1 MCAPTIAYE
10 PIVVDGNDVD
20 EVYETATRLVDR
32 ARGGGGPALVE
43 AKTYRHGGH
52 SRADP
57 AKYRPDDEVK
67 AWLAR
72 DPIPTYRD
80 RLLAS
85 GVDPEALDRVEREAL
100 ELVDRATEEAKAGPY
115 PEPEA
120 LGTEL
125 WADGGSAWRS

>member
-1 MCAPTIAYE
+1 
-10 PIVVDGNDVD
+10 
-20 EVYETATRLVDR
+20 VYETATRLVER
-32 ARGGGGPALVE
+32 AREGGGPALVE

-57 AKYRPDDEVK
+57 AKYRPDDEVE

-72 DPIPTYRD
+72 DPIPAHRD

-85 GVDPEALDRVEREAL
+85 GVEPEVIDRVEREAL

-120 LGTEL
+120 LGAEL
-125 WADGGSAWRS
+125 WADGGSAWRN

>member
-1 MCAPTIAYE
+1 M
-10 PIVVDGNDVD
+10 
-20 EVYETATRLVDR
+20 YETAVAAIDR
-32 ARGGGGPALVE
+32 ARRGDGPSLVE
-43 AKTYRHGGH
+43 ALTYRHGGH

-85 GVDPEALDRVEREAL
+85 GVDTATIDRVDREAL

>member
-1 MCAPTIAYE
+1 MPRGE
-10 PIVVDGNDVD
+10 PL
-20 EVYETATRLVDR
+20 RPDR
-32 ARGGGGPALVE
+32 PR
-43 AKTYRHGGH
+43 T
-52 SRADP
+52 
-57 AKYRPDDEVK
+57 DDEVE

-85 GVDPEALDRVEREAL
+85 GLDPEALDRVEREAL